1 MKRRKFLGHCEK
13 CKKSLCEE
21 HAYSYVDGN
30 NIAITNN
37 SPYLC
42 KNCYEEKYNETIK
55 SDIECFKS
63 RLVNDLLNI
72 KIREHIETIK
82 IDNLISYV
90 ENL

>member
-42 KNCYEEKYNETIK
+42 KKCYEEKYNEKIK
-55 SDIECFKS
+55 SDIECFKN

-72 KIREHIETIK
+72 KIREHIEKIK

>member
-1 MKRRKFLGHCEK
+1 MKRRKFLEHCEK

-42 KNCYEEKYNETIK
+42 KNCYEEKYNEKIK

-63 RLVNDLLNI
+63 KLVNDLLNI

>member
-1 MKRRKFLGHCEK
+1 MKTRKFLGHCEK
-13 CKKSLCEE
+13 CKKSLCQE
-21 HAYSYVDGN
+21 HAYFYVDGN

-42 KNCYEEKYNETIK
+42 KKCYEETYDKKIK

-63 RLVNDLLNI
+63 KLIDNLLNI
-72 KIREHIETIK
+72 KRIEHIETIK
-82 IDNLISYV
+82 IDNLILYV